1 MQQGFKKYTILI
13 VASFLLF
20 LAYSPPMQSLVNLPS
35 HQKVAVGDELNI
47 GLEFPGLL
55 LEKFSI
61 HHEKNNNIFTF
72 DVNEKNVTVPALLDP
87 GEFDLKLKLFGLI
100 PIKTINVDVFPDIQ
114 LIPGGHAVG
123 VILRTEGVL
132 VVGYSPI
139 IDNKGNVYNPAQ
151 DAGIEIGDT
160 IVKINNV
167 KVLTDEQ
174 VAETINKIGSQG
186 KNLIFTIKRNNK
198 YYQKE
203 MKPFF
208 CSETNK
214 YRIGLYVRDNA
225 GGIGTLT
232 FIDPATKK
240 YGALGHIISDNKTN
254 TEIDIKKGQLVR
266 SSIEGINRGKRG
278 YPGEKIGIFIDNK
291 GLGTIDINSEA
302 GIFGTLGVIDVFQN
316 VHAKPMPVGFSN
328 QVEKGQAEILTVIE
342 GQKVEKF
349 DIIIEKVFPGRS
361 DGKSMIIKIVDPKLL
376 ETTGG
381 IIQGMSGSPI
391 IQNGRIIGAVTH
403 VFINDPTRGYGIFI
417 EDMLYEAQIIDKNLK
432 NLGA

>member
-160 IVKINNV
+160 IVK
-167 KVLTDEQ
+167 LTM
-174 VAETINKIGSQG
+174 S
-186 KNLIFTIKRNNK
+186 K
-198 YYQKE
+198 Y
-203 MKPFF
+203 
-208 CSETNK
+208 
-214 YRIGLYVRDNA
+214 
-225 GGIGTLT
+225 
-232 FIDPATKK
+232 
-240 YGALGHIISDNKTN
+240 
-254 TEIDIKKGQLVR
+254 
-266 SSIEGINRGKRG
+266 
-278 YPGEKIGIFIDNK
+278 
-291 GLGTIDINSEA
+291 
-302 GIFGTLGVIDVFQN
+302 
-316 VHAKPMPVGFSN
+316 
-328 QVEKGQAEILTVIE
+328 
-342 GQKVEKF
+342 
-349 DIIIEKVFPGRS
+349 
-361 DGKSMIIKIVDPKLL
+361 
-376 ETTGG
+376 
-381 IIQGMSGSPI
+381 
-391 IQNGRIIGAVTH
+391 
-403 VFINDPTRGYGIFI
+403 
-417 EDMLYEAQIIDKNLK
+417 
-432 NLGA
+432 